1 MNIVEY
7 ALKFIGRGYIWGG
20 DGSGKC
26 GGGFD
31 CSGLVLE
38 CLWAFGLYDGP
49 DTTAQ
54 GLHKALSAKGLAS
67 VPRGLE
73 NAGDVLFFGNDA
85 AHITHTAL
93 AIGDG
98 LMVEAGGGGSKCKTP
113 ATSTGMVRVRPIR
126 DNIVAALRRV

>member
-1 MNIVEY
+1 MRAVGENYLVTHN
-7 ALKFIGRGYIWGG
+7 
-20 DGSGKC
+20 GSGKC

-54 GLHKALSAKGLAS
+54 GLHKALKSQGWVD

-73 NAGDVLFFGNDA
+73 NSGDVLFFGKDA

-98 LMVEAGGGGSKCKTP
+98 LMVEAYGTSKCKTP

-126 DNIVAALRRV
+126 DNIIAALRRV